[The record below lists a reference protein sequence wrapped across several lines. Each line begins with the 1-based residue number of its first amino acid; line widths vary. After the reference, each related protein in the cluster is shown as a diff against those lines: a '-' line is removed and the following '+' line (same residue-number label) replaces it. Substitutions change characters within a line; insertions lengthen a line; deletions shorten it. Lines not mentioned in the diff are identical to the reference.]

1 MDQLGAPFSGRAIG
15 AHYLKTQSWASAALQ
30 PRLRT
35 RSTSHRRSDNTNLI
49 GLLNALGGGVLRI
62 GANSV
67 DETTWTPDGTGQT
80 SGQVAPDR
88 YSKLCDFDTE
98 VFALEDHLWR
108 QLSG

>member
-1 MDQLGAPFSGRAIG
+1 M
-15 AHYLKTQSWASAALQ
+15 
-30 PRLRT
+30 
-35 RSTSHRRSDNTNLI
+35 
-49 GLLNALGGGVLRI
+49 LRI